1 MSNAISMFAAFVSE
15 IGAVAT
21 VRVVQVFRT
30 VNEKHRAVNVV
41 FLAQFDNKREND
53 VRSRRFNRCTERFV
67 RF

>member
-1 MSNAISMFAAFVSE
+1 MSNAISMSVAFVSE

-30 VNEKHRAVNVV
+30 VNVV
-41 FLAQFDNKREND
+41 FLAQFGNKREND
-53 VRSRRFNRCTERFV
+53 VRSRRFKRCTERFV

>member
-1 MSNAISMFAAFVSE
+1 MSNAISMSVAFVSE

-30 VNEKHRAVNVV
+30 VNERRRAVNVV
-41 FLAQFDNKREND
+41 FLAQFGNKLD
-53 VRSRRFNRCTERFV
+53 VRSRRFKRCTERFV